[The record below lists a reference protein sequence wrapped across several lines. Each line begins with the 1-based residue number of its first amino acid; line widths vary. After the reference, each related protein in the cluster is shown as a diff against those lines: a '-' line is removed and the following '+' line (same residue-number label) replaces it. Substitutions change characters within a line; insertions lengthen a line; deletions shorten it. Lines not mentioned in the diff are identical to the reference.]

1 MSKPLLF
8 TDEGQRVSV
17 GAHVCA
23 MHENPTSVLGALA
36 EAFKVGLRQNERCVY
51 IAPEESASAVR
62 STLKEAGTDVESA
75 EKKGHL
81 LFMTDREPFLKD
93 GAEFDPQHLVDAIK
107 STFEATIEAGYA
119 GLRLSADVP
128 WISHD
133 VPGEDRVLEF
143 EALADEVVNSPGVP
157 LIAICQ
163 YQLSELDPED
173 TIDIMERHPLTLVG
187 GRIHTNDRYAG

>member
-1 MSKPLLF
+1 MR
-8 TDEGQRVSV
+8 RV
-17 GAHVCA
+17 
-23 MHENPTSVLGALA
+23 
-36 EAFKVGLRQNERCVY
+36 
-51 IAPEESASAVR
+51 
-62 STLKEAGTDVESA
+62 LKEAGTDVESA
-75 EKKGHL
+75 EKEGNL

-93 GAEFDPQHLVDAIK
+93 GAEFDPQYLVDAIK
-107 STFEATIEAGYA
+107 SIFEATIEAGYA

-128 WISHD
+128 WISRD

-163 YQLSELDPED
+163 YQLSELEPED

-187 GRIHTNDRYAG
+187 GQIHTNDKYAE